1 MPKLIVKAGKV
12 CTLGGKLVTD
22 AEGAPC
28 VCGGGGPTYDCDN
41 LPPCLNVR
49 IDGIQVIPTC
59 EGFKWLGC
67 QDEIYV
73 SEANGYTGRD
83 FIVHQIDDL
92 PIYYAEIPARLLM
105 VDPCDSAIFNLE
117 TDTILVSVSLGCQDD
132 RIVVSNFGARWFR
145 QTSGDFGISFWV
157 FESTNRGTPYELG
170 EVSLNDSGP
179 VCGFIWKPFGGGSGS
194 VTIPDQCHDWR
205 WADACEGAT
214 QPQSVAYDALTIIPG
229 SSTLVNPDNDARYTL
244 TERFAEDPGPTPEYI
259 YSTDDCGGNPTWPVA
274 VACNGSGSISYDPAT
289 IAPGS
294 VTLLWQGARY
304 APSATTTTQPPV
316 PAVGSP
322 DPCPQPGDPCS
333 VLVPNDPRC
342 NQPEFRNCPQ
352 CAGVD
357 VGPPDIRPT
366 NQLNAPTDE
375 DEGGLGDAV
384 AAAIKVLTI
393 GAFKDCSACKRRQAL
408 VNRFGKRVAEA
419 VINKLGW

>member
-1 MPKLIVKAGKV
+1 MPKVIVKSGRLCV
-12 CTLGGKLVTD
+12 SGGRLVTD

-49 IDGIQVIPTC
+49 IDGIQVLYSC
-59 EGFKWLGC
+59 ENTKSPFC
-67 QDEIYV
+67 PDPFYISEI
-73 SEANGYTGRD
+73 SGHTGRD
-83 FIVHQIDDL
+83 YVIPRL
-92 PIYYAEIPARLLM
+92 GNTSAYSSEIPARL
-105 VDPCDSAIFNLE
+105 VIIDPCFGVFASKTSIRVDAVL
-117 TDTILVSVSLGCQDD
+117 DCQNG
-132 RIVVSNFGARWFR
+132 RLVVSSFGNIWDRM
-145 QTSGDFGISFWV
+145 GGGIVGEVV
-157 FESTNRGTPYELG
+157 FSAPKRIPPYEFG
-170 EVSLNDSGP
+170 ETVGNWIEEPLCTSIGLWG
-179 VCGFIWKPFGGGSGS
+179 PFGGGTGS

-322 DPCPQPGDPCS
+322 DPCPPPPGGLCDG
-333 VLVPNDPRC
+333 LVPNDIRC
-342 NQPEFRNCPQ
+342 NDPLYRNCPQ
-352 CAGVD
+352 CAGFD
-357 VGPPDIRPT
+357 IGDPDPRPT
-366 NQLNAPTDE
+366 NQGQGGKIP
-375 DEGGLGDAV
+375 GLGDMV
-384 AAAIKVLTI
+384 AEAIRVISLNTLLPCGACERRKQVL
-393 GAFKDCSACKRRQAL
+393 
-408 VNRFGKRVAEA
+408 NRFGERAGRA
-419 VINKLGW
+419 IIRRLGW